1 MTQLVFSKV
10 LGTQIPEAFSQ
21 ETHTPSQERLEI
33 LKNSSP
39 GVLITA
45 FMEHLGY
52 PLFPEPG
59 QPKRAL
65 PIGANNEVCQ
75 SPAEV
80 ATVFLVEKSTPISP
94 YQDMGLILASLEE
107 FRPHMAPIPDS
118 NLFIFT
124 VDGFQFES
132 SLPESSLIL
141 QLYYGLS
148 PTLKRNKDDNFS
160 NMAHPTPPMAQ

>member
-1 MTQLVFSKV
+1 MTTLLFSKV
-10 LGTQIPEAFSQ
+10 LGTQIPEAFDQQS
-21 ETHTPSQERLEI
+21 HVPSKERLEI
-33 LKNSSP
+33 LKNSKP

-52 PLFPEPG
+52 SLFPEPG
-59 QPKRAL
+59 QPKKAL

-75 SPAEV
+75 SPEEV
-80 ATVFLVEKSTPISP
+80 VSVFMVEKSTPINP
-94 YQDMGLILASLEE
+94 LQDMGLILASLEE
-107 FRPHMAPIPDS
+107 LRPHMAPLPDS

-124 VDGFQFES
+124 VDGYQFES

-141 QLYYGLS
+141 QLYFGLS

-160 NMAHPTPPMAQ
+160 NLPHSMPEMAQ